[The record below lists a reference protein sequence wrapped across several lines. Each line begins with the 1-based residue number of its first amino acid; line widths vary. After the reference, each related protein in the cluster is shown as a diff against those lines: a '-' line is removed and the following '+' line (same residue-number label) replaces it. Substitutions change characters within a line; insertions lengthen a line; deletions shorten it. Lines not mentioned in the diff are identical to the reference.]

1 MDTGYAAWMLTASTI
16 VLMMTAPGLALFY
29 GGLTR
34 SKSVLNMMMMS
45 FSAVAIVGVVYVLW
59 GWSMSFSDLWS
70 DSGDIGMLFANPFTL
85 FGLSDVVGSPN
96 AESGELIFVAFQMTF
111 AVITAALISGAIA
124 DRVKFSTWCVFL
136 PLWVTLSYF
145 PLAHMVWGGG
155 FLSGNPDGLAAM
167 IYGTVGEGADKVA
180 AVIPVDYAGGTV
192 VHIDAGVAGLVLCL
206 LIGARRGFRKEPMR
220 PHNVPLVMIGAGLL
234 WTGWFGFNVG
244 SIVPMA
250 TQGVAGTPDQ
260 FFDNS
265 AAFAANFVGETGLVW
280 VNTCVATCAA
290 ILGWL
295 LLEKVRDGKATS
307 VGAASGAVAGLVAI
321 TPACGS
327 LTPVGSI
334 ILGAVVGAVCAWAV
348 GLKYKLGFDD
358 SLDVVGVHLVGG
370 IVGTLGVGFLAVNGG
385 LLYGDGP
392 KQLVVQ
398 AAIAAFA
405 IIWSGAATAIVGFL
419 LKAVMGWRIDED
431 AELEGIDL
439 NEHAETGYDL
449 VGSIAGAR
457 STAGVAASA
466 KESVDA

>member
-1 MDTGYAAWMLTASTI
+1 MDTGYAAWMLTASSI

-45 FSAVAIVGVVYVLW
+45 FSAVGIVGVVYVLW
-59 GWSMSFSDLWS
+59 GWSMSFSDSWS
-70 DSGDIGMLFANPFTL
+70 DSSDIAHIFANPFTL
-85 FGLSDVVGSPN
+85 FGLSDVVGS
-96 AESGELIFVAFQMTF
+96 ADAASGELIFVAFQLTF

-124 DRVKFSTWCVFL
+124 DRAKFSTWCVFL
-136 PLWVTLSYF
+136 PLWVTFSYF

-155 FLSGNPDGLAAM
+155 FLSGNEWGLAAKLF
-167 IYGTVGEGADKVA
+167 GTTADGIAK
-180 AVIPVDYAGGTV
+180 VIPVDYAGGTV

-206 LIGARRGFRKEPMR
+206 ILGIRKGFGKEPMR

-234 WTGWFGFNVG
+234 WAGWFGFNVG
-244 SIVPMA
+244 SIVPVT
-250 TQGVAGTPDQ
+250 TQGVAGDSAG

-265 AAFAANFVGETGLVW
+265 VAFASNFVGETGLVW

-295 LLEKVRDGKATS
+295 LLEKVRDGHATS

-327 LTPVGSI
+327 LSPVGSI
-334 ILGAVVGAVCAWAV
+334 ILGVVVGAVCAWAV
-348 GLKYKLGFDD
+348 GLKYKFGFDD

-370 IVGTLGVGFLAVNGG
+370 LIGTLGVGFLALNGG
-385 LLYGDGP
+385 LLYGDGI

-398 AAIAAFA
+398 ACIALFA
-405 IIWSGAATAIVGFL
+405 VIWSGGWTAIIGL
-419 LKAVMGWRIDED
+419 ALKATMGWRIDED
-431 AELEGIDL
+431 DELSGIDAA
-439 NEHAETGYDL
+439 EHAETAYDL
-449 VGSIAGAR
+449 VGSLTGSR
-457 STAGVAASA
+457 SLSSSSGASA
-466 KESVDA
+466 ATKESIDA